1 LRLPRRHLPFR
12 LLLINRLP
20 RALFVCVHNAGRS
33 QMAQAFWERLGGE
46 GRSAG
51 TEPSSRVHAGVVDS
65 MREIGVDVAHRTPR
79 ALTTADAEWAD
90 VVVTMGCGDAC
101 PYIPGKRYV
110 DWDLEDP
117 AGKDAAAVR
126 EIRDQIEQRI
136 NALAQES
143 AAPA

>member
-1 LRLPRRHLPFR
+1 
-12 LLLINRLP
+12 
-20 RALFVCVHNAGRS
+20 
-33 QMAQAFWERLGGE
+33 
-46 GRSAG
+46 
-51 TEPSSRVHAGVVDS
+51 
-65 MREIGVDVAHRTPR
+65 MREIGVDVAQRTPR

-117 AGKDAAAVR
+117 AGKGLAAVR

-136 NALAQES
+136 NALAEEG